1 MPVDDILPALDELND
16 AQPGY
21 EQAQSYYEGTTPEV
35 FFSPRVRRL
44 LHGSSTHFRV
54 NLTARVIDAVRER
67 MEIIALVAETDE
79 LTQVLNT
86 QVWHANQMELE
97 SPDIHRD
104 ALTYGDTYV
113 FCWDGRGWDPSESDE
128 EGASVVMYHQTPLQV
143 RAFYDEDNPRLMR
156 LAVKSWTETSGE
168 HKGHRVNLYYP
179 THIERYVQ
187 PDEGKAA
194 KGKFTLIDEF
204 DNLYGRVPFFHFR
217 TRRPY
222 GKPEHFNAYGPQ
234 DALTKL
240 IINQMVTSDFAA
252 FPQRYGLVE
261 AGQGTDMADQFDDD
275 DDPTDEV
282 AKDSALRASPGGIHL
297 LNHIKEVGTFSA
309 ADISNFLDPMDWY
322 VHAMAA
328 TTATP
333 LTYLDPTG
341 NIPSGEA
348 QRQADSP
355 LVTKVGTFEREF
367 GATWRDLLGFGMTKV
382 LGLPCT
388 PTVHWA
394 PAQVLNDLVGWQ
406 TVKAKTEAGVPVR
419 VALMEAGYTEAVVT
433 SWGFTEAHPN
443 GRPEP
448 APTPGPTPEDPD
460 DVDED
465 VAA

>member
-1 MPVDDILPALDELND
+1 MARCLTVLD
-16 AQPGY
+16 
-21 EQAQSYYEGTTPEV
+21 
-35 FFSPRVRRL
+35 
-44 LHGSSTHFRV
+44 STE
-54 NLTARVIDAVRER
+54 AVRSPAGAENTSGPGRSMKEIDVAKRSCAVGYTQCAQCGNLFTHPVRKHHPRTYCSRSCRAKANMTAER
-67 MEIIALVAETDE
+67 ARTM
-79 LTQVLNT
+79 
-86 QVWHANQMELE
+86 
-97 SPDIHRD
+97 
-104 ALTYGDTYV
+104 
-113 FCWDGRGWDPSESDE
+113 
-128 EGASVVMYHQTPLQV
+128 
-143 RAFYDEDNPRLMR
+143 
-156 LAVKSWTETSGE
+156 LAV
-168 HKGHRVNLYYP
+168 R
-179 THIERYVQ
+179 
-187 PDEGKAA
+187 
-194 KGKFTLIDEF
+194 
-204 DNLYGRVPFFHFR
+204 
-217 TRRPY
+217 
-222 GKPEHFNAYGPQ
+222 
-234 DALTKL
+234 
-240 IINQMVTSDFAA
+240 
-252 FPQRYGLVE
+252 GLVE

-282 AKDSALRASPGGIHL
+282 AKDSALRASPGGIQL

-309 ADISNFLDPMDWY
+309 ADISNFLDPMNWY